1 MTRTITRNIQRKL
14 AATIRATLT
23 ELKRRLESSR
33 ACGMAAMRAIAKR
46 MGLNPAPVGDG
57 NAKTDAAGTYGK
69 IEGTCA
75 KSCPYRS
82 DRNGGEGEGCYAE
95 EHHTNKAQQRAP
107 LDVLN
112 RSAAWL
118 IALHYGKRNGKPARL
133 HVSGDIM
140 MPDGVTVDWLYVE
153 TVAWLSAQYGAVGQ
167 WGYTHAHV
175 DNEAGGNEAQARFA
189 AAGLIVRR
197 SDSFAPGGAVVAKF
211 ERFAELRAEH
221 GRHLFKCPAQLSESM
236 TCAKCTLCWT
246 RPELTVVFDPHG
258 ARAARIEG

>member
-1 MTRTITRNIQRKL
+1 MTRTISRNIARKIE
-14 AATIRATLT
+14 ATLRATLT
-23 ELKRRLESSR
+23 ELRRRLEASR
-33 ACGMAAMRAIAKR
+33 ACGMAAMRKIAQK

-57 NAKTDAAGTYGK
+57 NEKTDAAGTYGK
-69 IEGTCA
+69 IDGTCP
-75 KSCPYRS
+75 KSCAYR
-82 DRNGGEGEGCYAE
+82 GGNGCYAE
-95 EHHTNKAQQRAP
+95 SHHVDRAQKRAP

-112 RSAAWL
+112 RAAAWL

-140 MPDGVTVDWLYVE
+140 MPDGVTVDWLYVD

-175 DNEAGGNEAQARFA
+175 DNEAGGDEAQARFA
-189 AAGLIVRR
+189 AAGLVVRR

-211 ERFAELRAEH
+211 ERFAALRAIH

-258 ARAARIEG
+258 ARAAQIDG